1 MAVRKFLVGQSAQ
14 LIFQNGAMKRMNLCS
29 KKVFDDIY
37 LHLES
42 QAAADVNV
50 AQEAQD

>member
-14 LIFQNGAMKRMNLCS
+14 LVFQNSAMKRMNLCT
-29 KKVFDDIY
+29 KKVFDDIF

-42 QAAADVNV
+42 QAARNVNIS
-50 AQEAQD
+50 

>member
-1 MAVRKFLVGQSAQ
+1 MAIRKFLVGQSAQ
-14 LIFQNGAMKRMNLCS
+14 LIFQSGAMKRMNLCS

-42 QAAADVNV
+42 QATHNANIS
-50 AQEAQD
+50 QEAHE